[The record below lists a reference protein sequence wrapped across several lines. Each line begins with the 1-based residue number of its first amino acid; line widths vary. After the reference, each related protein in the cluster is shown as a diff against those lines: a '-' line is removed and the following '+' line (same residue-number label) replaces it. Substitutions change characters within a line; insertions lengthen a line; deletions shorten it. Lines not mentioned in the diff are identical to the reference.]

1 MILCCFLILLQWD
14 QKITTLPG
22 IYLLSTAILVPFM
35 KIYTTLLSLIG
46 ILDNDTLQNYEPCS
60 LFALRALNAV
70 GAPACLYYA
79 YQSCQLLLS
88 QVSIYHEVLL
98 IQ

>member
-1 MILCCFLILLQWD
+1 
-14 QKITTLPG
+14 
-22 IYLLSTAILVPFM
+22 M
-35 KIYTTLLSLIG
+35 KMYTTLFSWIG
-46 ILDNDTLQNYEPCS
+46 ILDNGILQNYEPCS

-88 QVSIYHEVLL
+88 KVSVYYKVLL
-98 IQ
+98 M